1 MSNKFPSQVQDKFTV
16 RFPEGM
22 RDKIAEQ
29 AKTNN
34 RSMNA
39 EIILALEKY
48 LESQKQNLPEPS
60 TKQHIQYIEVNE
72 MHHLL
77 QKNIKL
83 MQSMGKILRD
93 KDYLKNITEAVKT
106 QAKVM
111 KKKSIKS

>member
-16 RFPEGM
+16 RFPDGM

-29 AKTNN
+29 AKKNN

-48 LESQKQNLPEPS
+48 LESQKLDLPVQS
-60 TKQHIQYIEVNE
+60 TKKHIQYSE
-72 MHHLL
+72 MEEIQHLL
-77 QKNIKL
+77 LKNINL
-83 MQSMGKILRD
+83 MQSVGSVFGNKEF
-93 KDYLKNITEAVKT
+93 LKTITKLAQN

-111 KKKSIKS
+111 KKSNKS

>member
-16 RFPEGM
+16 RFLDGM

-29 AKTNN
+29 AKKNN

-48 LESQKQNLPEPS
+48 LESQKLDLPVQS
-60 TKQHIQYIEVNE
+60 TKKHIQYSE
-72 MHHLL
+72 MEEMQHLL
-77 QKNIKL
+77 LKNINL
-83 MQSMGKILRD
+83 MQSVGRVFGD
-93 KDYLKNITEAVKT
+93 KKVLKTITELAQI

-111 KKKSIKS
+111 KKSNKS

>member
-16 RFPEGM
+16 RFPDGM

-29 AKTNN
+29 AKKNN

-48 LESQKQNLPEPS
+48 LESQKLDLPVQS
-60 TKQHIQYIEVNE
+60 TKKHIQYSE
-72 MHHLL
+72 MEEIHHLL
-77 QKNIKL
+77 LKNINL
-83 MQSMGKILRD
+83 MQSVGRVFGD
-93 KDYLKNITEAVKT
+93 KKVLKTITELAQT

-111 KKKSIKS
+111 KKSNKS

>member
-29 AKTNN
+29 AKKNN

-48 LESQKQNLPEPS
+48 LESQKQDLPELS
-60 TKQHIQYIEVNE
+60 TKKNIQYSE
-72 MHHLL
+72 MEEIYHLL
-77 QKNIKL
+77 QKNINL
-83 MQSMGKILRD
+83 MQSMGRIFRD
-93 KDYLKNITEAVKT
+93 KELFKKMTEAVQT

>member
-16 RFPEGM
+16 RFPDGM

-29 AKTNN
+29 AKKNN

-48 LESQKQNLPEPS
+48 LESQKLDLPVQS
-60 TKQHIQYIEVNE
+60 TKKHIQYSE
-72 MHHLL
+72 MEEMQHLL
-77 QKNIKL
+77 LKNINL
-83 MQSMGKILRD
+83 MQSVGRVFGD
-93 KDYLKNITEAVKT
+93 KKVLKTITELAQI

-111 KKKSIKS
+111 KKSNKS